1 MGRISVAIDIDAPP
15 EAVWRAVEP
24 VEDHVDWMRDAASIR
39 FTTEQAQACGA
50 DDRGRHEGRAAP
62 RGLT

>member
-15 EAVWRAVEP
+15 EAVWRVVEP

-39 FTTEQAQACGA
+39 FTTDQT
-50 DDRGRHEGRAAP
+50 RGVGTTIYRVEPDCPA
-62 RGLT
+62 LS